1 MLEMRKIKLNTR
13 KFGIIGEKIAQGYL
27 KTKNYEILKTNF
39 YTKRGEIDIIA
50 KQENCIVF
58 VEVKTRSNLEYGTP
72 AMAVNGLKKKH
83 LKSSARIYLYQNRL
97 DKYDIRFDVI
107 EIIINSGKC
116 KINHIE
122 GIMK

>member
-1 MLEMRKIKLNTR
+1 MNTR

-27 KTKNYEILKTNF
+27 KANDYQILKNNF

-50 KQENCIVF
+50 QKENCIVF

-72 AMAVNGLKKKH
+72 AMAVDGLKKKR
-83 LKSSARIYLYQNRL
+83 LKSTASIYMYQNQL
-97 DKYDIRFDVI
+97 YSYNVRFDVI

-116 KINHIE
+116 KINHIK
-122 GIMK
+122 GIM